1 MSDTPTALDKDKAET
16 AQEAEDVPTYPAY
29 YLKALGSLF
38 LLYFGGGLLLNL
50 LGIDLFIFGGRL
62 PLGYPIMAIGAA
74 HFLTGLQIVRADE
87 IGGITVLGTPTIQV
101 TGTLVCT
108 PVFLSELE
116 KFTANTI
123 EFELPADPQH
133 IWREESTPPVGSRA
147 RPPIRITFAEDKDS
161 DDPLKRRV
169 TEEVVFFARI
179 RIENFFNFWKR
190 IGSLDEAR
198 HQLEDMGV
206 AILSAELPKVTLSKA
221 IEDIATYSEQLQ
233 KDMRNSTRSWGV
245 RIVDARVKQFA
256 LAKNLNK
263 AIQERAASVANKQT
277 TITNAEA
284 TRTATTLQ
292 GEGVANAIRAEID
305 ARTGGLSN
313 MATTLGVAS
322 EAVLASEVARNIA
335 SGPNNTVIVGTQ
347 GVTDL
352 LGIVAAAQK
361 AFPPKGSAPEQTGG
375 TT

>member
-206 AILSAELPKVTLSKA
+206 AKLSAELPTLSKA